1 VGGAGRKRAA
11 KGGARRGQTRLM
23 KDKGHCGAIISA
35 TRHTAISACR
45 RLAQWNNS
53 E

>member
-45 RLAQWNNS
+45 RMAQWNKS